1 MSDVPLILARAA
13 WDLGRARIDSSG
25 ALTGPSSLV
34 ADATEDEVRRRVGA
48 TFTLA
53 QLAVCYRQ
61 AATWFLPLASRV
73 APGRPEAW
81 DVDVVL
87 DGVFG
92 RYQRQASDWG
102 RDP

>member
-1 MSDVPLILARAA
+1 MSDVPLTLARSA
-13 WDLGRARIDSSG
+13 WDLGRARIDAPGALSG
-25 ALTGPSSLV
+25 AHSLV
-34 ADATEDEVRRRVGA
+34 ADATQDEVRRRVGA

-53 QLAVCYRQ
+53 ELAACYQQ
-61 AATWFLPLASRV
+61 ASVWFLPLASRV
-73 APGRPEAW
+73 APGRPDAW

-102 RDP
+102 RHT